1 MASYYL
7 HKRLRPSYPIDRY
20 DEEIT
25 RNSPNELA
33 SIDKN
38 VNSPSITVDLDL
50 MKKGGY
56 KSVVDRNAYNTYDRI
71 TKEDFY
77 NYLSVSL
84 DALKT
89 FRAKESEIYFDKPYK
104 SRYEIVQ
111 YSSDPKRKFRF
122 HIEVNFDLEWGE
134 VQVYCDS
141 SFTRRRHYQQN
152 ATPVSEELFKYIQ
165 FKTLEYLAD
174 DLNYLKNFREYQ
186 KVVDLSYKG
195 KIKPVLP
202 PGNIDI
208 NPLITSLSNQIRE
221 LESRL
226 LNNDTDKKA
235 TREKIR
241 GRIEGLK
248 SAIFEIN
255 NFFADQT

>member
-1 MASYYL
+1 MSSYYL
-7 HKRLRPSYPIDRY
+7 HKHLRPSYPVDRY
-20 DEEIT
+20 DEEIVRT
-25 RNSPNELA
+25 SPNELVT
-33 SIDKN
+33 IDEN

-56 KSVVDRNAYNTYDRI
+56 KSVYRNEYNTYDRI

-111 YSSDPKRKFRF
+111 FSNDSKNKFRF
-122 HIEVNFDLEWGE
+122 LIQVNFDLEWGE

-141 SFTRRRHYQQN
+141 SFPRRRHYQQN
-152 ATPVSEELFKYIQ
+152 ATPVSEDMFKYIQ
-165 FKTLEYLAD
+165 FKTLEYIAD
-174 DLNYLKNFREYQ
+174 DLNYLKNFKEYL

-195 KIKPVLP
+195 KMKPVLP
-202 PGNIDI
+202 PGAIDV
-208 NPLITSLSNQIRE
+208 NPLLTSLSNQIRE

-248 SAIFEIN
+248 SAIFEITG
-255 NFFADQT
+255 FFADQE